1 MGRSNLRVKLRRIG
15 TGQGILIS
23 SAICQLMG
31 VKVGDDLLMELDDRG
46 VLLKAIEGDRDE
58 KG

>member
-1 MGRSNLRVKLRRIG
+1 
-15 TGQGILIS
+15 
-23 SAICQLMG
+23 MG